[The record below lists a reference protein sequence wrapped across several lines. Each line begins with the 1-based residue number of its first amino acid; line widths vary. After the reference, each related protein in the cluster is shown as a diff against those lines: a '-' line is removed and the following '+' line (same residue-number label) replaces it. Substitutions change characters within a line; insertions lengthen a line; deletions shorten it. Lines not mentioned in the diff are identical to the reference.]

1 MERMRLVKE
10 LVETN
15 SGHQRCVGKGSGREV
30 EQVLQKRAAVL
41 LSILLLLLTATGLFR
56 MTVYAAETSGTEE
69 AYYLSFKKYKAAVDP
84 QGTKTITY
92 NEITDQIS
100 HLLEE
105 GMRRYTGGAERDGE
119 DGYYKPFSNSYGFW
133 YETSGFEKTV
143 MGYIS
148 GARVTEVELQFSTM
162 RKSVSNNASE
172 QEVRQEVDTLIAMLR
187 EDANKLDDLF
197 GYTADTSGHG
207 GSSNGLAWA
216 TFGAVFSIIVRE
228 GLEAILIVGA
238 MVAYLLKTNNKRGTL
253 YVYVGSILALV
264 ASVIMAIILY
274 SFVNNAGNSI
284 PQEIVE
290 GVTALVAVAVLI
302 YVSNW
307 MISKAESDNWTKYL
321 SDKVS
326 DSASR
331 GKLFALGFTAFLAVF
346 REGAEVIL
354 FCQQYFF
361 RAGTMNNGYLAVFGG
376 IFGGL
381 AAVALIFILIR
392 VFGVKIPLKPFFMI
406 TSILMAIMSIAFLGS
421 GMWELFMDGG
431 LAEQIGGW
439 VQQLA
444 VTIPWLSWMSGN
456 DMLAFFG
463 IYPTWITLIPQ
474 LILLVITIIT
484 FVVALRKKPAPAE
497 NASSAQEAD
506 KPSENDT

>member
-1 MERMRLVKE
+1 MEQLLK
-10 LVETN
+10 
-15 SGHQRCVGKGSGREV
+15 
-30 EQVLQKRAAVL
+30 KRGAVL
-41 LSILLLLLTATGLFR
+41 LSILFVMIAVTGLFR
-56 MTVYAAETSGTEE
+56 MTAYAAETDKT
-69 AYYLSFKKYKAAVDP
+69 APYYMSFKKYKAAVDP
-84 QGTKTITY
+84 DGTKTITY
-92 NEITDQIS
+92 NEVTDQIAN
-100 HLLEE
+100 LLKE
-105 GMRRYTGGAERDGE
+105 GMRRYTGGAEMDGE
-119 DGYYKPFSNSYGFW
+119 DGYYKPFSNAYGFW

-148 GARVTEVELQFSTM
+148 GARVTEVELQFSNM
-162 RKSVSNNASE
+162 RKSVSNGGSAE
-172 QEVRQEVDTLIAMLR
+172 EVQQQVDTLVSMLR
-187 EDANKLDDLF
+187 EDADKLDALF
-197 GYTADTSGHG
+197 GYTNDGS
-207 GSSNGLAWA
+207 GSSGSSGLAWA

-238 MVAYLLKTNNKRGTL
+238 MIAYLIKTNNRRGTI

-264 ASVIMAIILY
+264 ASVIMAVILY
-274 SFVNNAGNSI
+274 SFVSNAGNSI

-290 GVTALVAVAVLI
+290 GVTALIAVAVLI

-321 SDKVS
+321 SGKVS
-326 DSASR
+326 DSANK
-331 GKLFALGFTAFLAVF
+331 GKMLALGFTAFLAVF

-354 FCQQYFF
+354 FCQQYFS
-361 RAGTMNNGYLAVFGG
+361 RAESMDNGYLAVFGG

-392 VFGVKIPLKPFFMI
+392 VFGVKIPLKPFFMA

-431 LAEQIGGW
+431 LADQIGGF
-439 VQQLA
+439 VQQMA

-463 IYPTWITLIPQ
+463 IYPTWITLVPQ
-474 LILLVITIIT
+474 FILLVITIIT
-484 FVVALRKKPAPAE
+484 FVMALKKKPASVKAAPTE
-497 NASSAQEAD
+497 EQ
-506 KPSENDT
+506 PSEEQS